1 MVLGAAATGAVA
13 ELASIPDKRLANAAR
28 LLRLACFQSMPVG
41 CNDDRTTSVPTTM
54 QFPHGAANAIFRC
67 RRCCCWQAVAG
78 AVAGAG
84 RWAGGHA
91 GRHRQTDSLDGV
103 CTGERKIKV
112 GI

>member
-1 MVLGAAATGAVA
+1 MVLVAAATGAVA

-67 RRCCCWQAVAG
+67 RRCCWQAVAG
-78 AVAGAG
+78 AGSGGGRQMGRGAC
-84 RWAGGHA
+84 
-91 GRHRQTDSLDGV
+91 RQAQAD
-103 CTGERKIKV
+103 R
-112 GI
+112 